1 MPYEAQKPDPGKI
14 KLDKQSL
21 ARITLHDAQLLATA
35 KAYVEAD
42 VSVSPGT
49 FDFKV
54 LEVISNFAR
63 VGVSA
68 GAGGGYYLLLKK
80 VHDIWVVLLAGQ
92 DKPDKAFGEKYG
104 LPEGWYTSD

>member
-1 MPYEAQKPDPGKI
+1 MPYEANKPNLGKV
-14 KLDKQSL
+14 KLDKKAL
-21 ARITLHDAQLLATA
+21 PKFLDDPQLLATA

-49 FDFKV
+49 FEFKV
-54 LEVISNFAR
+54 LEALFNFAR

-104 LPEGWYTSD
+104 LPESWFTSD